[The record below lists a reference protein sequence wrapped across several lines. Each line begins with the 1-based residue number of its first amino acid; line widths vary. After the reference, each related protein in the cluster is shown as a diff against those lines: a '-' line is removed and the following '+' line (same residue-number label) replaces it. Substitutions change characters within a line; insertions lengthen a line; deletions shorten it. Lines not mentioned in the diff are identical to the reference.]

1 MSAALDSYGG
11 GEGSGRDPAAPRT
24 GGFQVVGPG
33 GSFAPAPSQA
43 GFLRPRR
50 RSREVRVGN
59 LVLGGG
65 HPIRVQTMTKGDTG
79 AIQAT
84 FDEIVGLE
92 AAGCELVRASVPTMR
107 EAKCLGELKR
117 RIKIPLIADIHFS
130 APLALEAIAQGVDKV
145 RINPGNIGTR
155 EEVERVVRAAKAKG
169 VAMRIG
175 VNSGSIRE
183 RKALEVKDV
192 GEDMA
197 ELCVREALYHAEIFD
212 SLGFK
217 DYLIS
222 IKAHTVPL
230 TVEANRRLAA
240 ACDIPLHLGV
250 THAGSSEP
258 AMIKSSAAFGILL
271 AEGIGDTIRVSITG
285 DNRQEVRVG
294 HVLLQAMGLREPT
307 FDVYACPSCGRA
319 EVDLIGLT
327 KKVEEATKGLTYPCR
342 VAVMGC
348 IVNGPGE
355 AAEADVSV
363 SAGKGAGFIYRGM
376 KMIKKVPE
384 GEIVA
389 ALRAEIDAWIA
400 EKRAAESG

>member
-1 MSAALDSYGG
+1 
-11 GEGSGRDPAAPRT
+11 
-24 GGFQVVGPG
+24 
-33 GSFAPAPSQA
+33 
-43 GFLRPRR
+43 
-50 RSREVRVGN
+50 
-59 LVLGGG
+59 
-65 HPIRVQTMTKGDTG
+65 MTKGDTG
-79 AIQAT
+79 DVETT

-92 AAGCELVRASVPTMR
+92 AAGCEIVRASVPTMR
-107 EAKCLGELKR
+107 EAKVLGELQR
-117 RIKIPLIADIHFS
+117 RIKIPLVADIHFS
-130 APLALEAIAQGVDKV
+130 APLALEAIAQGVAKV

-155 EEVERVVRAAKAKG
+155 EEVERVVRAAKDKG
-169 VAMRIG
+169 VAIRIG

-192 GEDMA
+192 SEDMVD
-197 ELCVREALYHAEIFD
+197 LCVREALHHVEILEG
-212 SLGFK
+212 LGFF
-217 DYLIS
+217 DTVIS

-240 ACDIPLHLGV
+240 LCDYPLQLGV

-258 AMIKSSAAFGILL
+258 AIVKSSAAFGVLL
-271 AEGIGDTIRVSITG
+271 AEGIGDTVRVSIAG
-285 DNRQEVRVG
+285 DNRQEVRVA
-294 HVLLQAMGLREPT
+294 HTLLRSMGLREPT

-319 EVDLIGLT
+319 EVDLVGIT
-327 KKVEEATKGLTYPCR
+327 KAVEEATKDLTYPCR

-363 SAGKGAGFIYRGM
+363 SAGKGVGFIYRGL

-384 GEIVA
+384 KEIVG

-400 EKRAAESG
+400 EKRAEGNGA